1 MDNQSALLVVKN
13 SEHHKRMKHLDLRFY
28 WLRDVVANGYIAVQY
43 MSTDIMPADVMTK
56 ALSRVKMQSM
66 CSMLGLK

>member
-1 MDNQSALLVVKN
+1 MKSMGFNLVCCDYSIWVYKKD
-13 SEHHKRMKHLDLRFY
+13 E
-28 WLRDVVANGYIAVQY
+28 VCI